1 MAFTPSIESFN
12 GYLMVDNPKDETDDP
27 RMDMGALPVL
37 SLVALSTFV
46 IQPLVVKAF
55 APEWSYGRR
64 LGVAIGLN
72 MAVSAARS
80 VTQQS
85 AA

>member
-1 MAFTPSIESFN
+1 MTFTPSIESYD
-12 GYLMVDNPKDETDDP
+12 GSLVVVNPKEESDDP
-27 RMDMGALPVL
+27 MMGIGALPIL

-80 VTQQS
+80 ITHQD
-85 AA
+85 AT